1 MKINC
6 SVNRTVVFFAN
17 DWPDG
22 FLWRIPGCACG
33 ARAGCQFWPQNEAA
47 GMVQK
52 SILGSL
58 KYSLHGAWRCADH
71 DQLVS
76 EDLSLEASNLFKRDF
91 EPRYIT
97 CGGGG
102 GEPEWEESRDV

>member
-1 MKINC
+1 MYV
-6 SVNRTVVFFAN
+6 SVFR
-17 DWPDG
+17 
-22 FLWRIPGCACG
+22 
-33 ARAGCQFWPQNEAA
+33 
-47 GMVQK
+47 
-52 SILGSL
+52 ILGSL